1 MKPFSIFWCLVF
13 VSSIVL
19 PAFSKDEVRLT
30 EAQGS
35 VYKRGFVDWE
45 REVWS
50 DPEPAHQGDMLHE
63 GMQLGTGAHSSA
75 QVTWPKV
82 TTRVWSNSVYA
93 IAPNQRL
100 VYLLGGEMLY
110 QLDKKR
116 KRKSQYYVWTKL
128 IQARMRGTTVL
139 FQSSGNTTR
148 MTVLEGCA
156 EVLNR
161 LDRSVIR
168 VKPGVVIEVTEK
180 QAPGS
185 LPRGGASTSGSEK
198 ESEPPSI
205 TTGAALRVFDT
216 ALSTTSLY
224 RADSASLLGSPLIGN
239 FASPLKSLALVHEA
253 LGGLGNSG
261 IRSLASVAE
270 IVAVPGKLSY
280 ELGPQIGT
288 AIPLSPALIAE
299 FPPQGIT
306 SVAPVVAPSSQS
318 GRTNPGATLSG
329 GTTTNGVGVVQ
340 SGAVNVG
347 VSVGRTLNST
357 AGGGVGLSAQILNS
371 AGGAGAL
378 NSLVR

>member
-1 MKPFSIFWCLVF
+1 MNLFRIFWCLAF
-13 VSSIVL
+13 VSSVVQ
-19 PAFSKDEVRLT
+19 PAFSKNEVLLT

-50 DPEPAHQGDMLHE
+50 DPVPAHQGDLLYE

-116 KRKSQYYVWTKL
+116 KKKSEYYVWTKL

-168 VKPGVVIEVTEK
+168 VKPGVVVEVTDK
-180 QAPGS
+180 QVTGS
-185 LPRGGASTSGSEK
+185 LSPESNSNGAEADSHL
-198 ESEPPSI
+198 PVI
-205 TTGAALRVFDT
+205 TTGTALRIFDT
-216 ALSTTSLY
+216 ELSTTSLY
-224 RADSASLLGSPLIGN
+224 RADSKALLSSSLIAN
-239 FASPLKSLALVHEA
+239 FASQLKSLALVQDA
-253 LGGLGNSG
+253 LGLTGSAGVH
-261 IRSLASVAE
+261 SLASVAE
-270 IVAVPGKLSY
+270 IVAVPKKLSY
-280 ELGPQIGT
+280 DLGPQVGT

-299 FPPQGIT
+299 FPPRGI
-306 SVAPVVAPSSQS
+306 SAVSPVVAPLYPS
-318 GRTNPGATLSG
+318 GSANSGAPLSGAT
-329 GTTTNGVGVVQ
+329 TTSGVGQ
-340 SGAVNVG
+340 TGSAVNAG
-347 VSVGRTLNST
+347 VNSIGQTLNSG
-357 AGGGVGLSAQILNS
+357 ARGVGGLPAQLLNTT
-371 AGGAGAL
+371 GASGTL
-378 NSLVR
+378 NSLIR